1 MFGPSPSL
9 VVATGI
15 FFILM
20 QPKIPLAWTYHSDI
34 ILRNLLTISLSMA
47 MASWQRNLHTWPSW
61 LLIVAILLTLA
72 AVTFIIPITFY
83 SIAIGVYLGML
94 SIFYKLQFCMHSLF
108 LPCSLPS
115 DISVGRS
122 GEKKKSILEDGGVGD
137 MGEEDRKITTAL
149 LLFLSS
155 FAPRMR
161 FMQQRRASTVPTF
174 TIYRMAAEGAWMPAV
189 GNVATIMIL
198 ILLLVLGK
206 SRGAF
211 SPVTVAISA
220 YGKMFGTGILAYSPS
235 SSISLIFSRAGIEGN
250 KTKLARLR
258 QRGGNQLL
266 KHRIGIADAKSALDR
281 HDSVEVAYPRLK
293 RNRKELGTRQK
304 GNREFAQRPLSASSP
319 VPSISSGGSSDFSEW
334 FGTKAEASSSASAAE
349 AEKVGIPSPEIRQ
362 VELLGY
368 SSNPQAATSTGGGTH
383 FPSTLEIEKELGRFL
398 SSFAKIQA
406 CSDFVLNVQDQ
417 LDLRHAYPEKL
428 LEHKMPVT
436 TTGSKNGKRGN
447 HFPLELAF
455 EAPLLWRGL
464 LNCLRFDRDPL
475 FLPVLSEPDLKIR
488 GMEATTQGKDPIR
501 RVRLSYLRFR
511 LIGSQNLVL
520 YVKKRESNKKH
531 RINKQIEIKGQKDG
545 AGLRYGSTKRESSGL
560 ISTYDTLL
568 VEGFSSLFLN
578 ESLPFICA
586 ISEIPPPPP
595 NSLHPISEEER
606 SSEEEEGLTP
616 TIQIHIP

>member
-1 MFGPSPSL
+1 
-9 VVATGI
+9 
-15 FFILM
+15 
-20 QPKIPLAWTYHSDI
+20 
-34 ILRNLLTISLSMA
+34 MA

-108 LPCSLPS
+108 LPWSAPLFFLFTHLPS
-115 DISVGRS
+115 ASSTKILPWVFALLTALFPVTYLLEGQVRKKKASWKMEELEIWEKKIGRS
-122 GEKKKSILEDGGVGD
+122 PPPYYWYWQLR
-137 MGEEDRKITTAL
+137 DR
-149 LLFLSS
+149 
-155 FAPRMR
+155 
-161 FMQQRRASTVPTF
+161 
-174 TIYRMAAEGAWMPAV
+174 
-189 GNVATIMIL
+189 
-198 ILLLVLGK
+198 
-206 SRGAF
+206 
-211 SPVTVAISA
+211 
-220 YGKMFGTGILAYSPS
+220 
-235 SSISLIFSRAGIEGN
+235 
-250 KTKLARLR
+250 TK
-258 QRGGNQLL
+258 
-266 KHRIGIADAKSALDR
+266 D
-281 HDSVEVAYPRLK
+281 
-293 RNRKELGTRQK
+293 

-428 LEHKMPVT
+428 
-436 TTGSKNGKRGN
+436 
-447 HFPLELAF
+447 PLELAF

-520 YVKKRESNKKH
+520 
-531 RINKQIEIKGQKDG
+531 
-545 AGLRYGSTKRESSGL
+545 
-560 ISTYDTLL
+560 
-568 VEGFSSLFLN
+568 
-578 ESLPFICA
+578 
-586 ISEIPPPPP
+586 
-595 NSLHPISEEER
+595 
-606 SSEEEEGLTP
+606 
-616 TIQIHIP
+616 